1 VELLTEL
8 AAVLLTA
15 GISAPEFERSAKLA
29 FVKAAS
35 RVARLGNARLNK
47 SAVAAMTG
55 LSRAE
60 VKRLSEVDLVAR
72 EGSRDRQRALRV
84 LDGWQADPEFLDSAG
99 LPRPLSLQDG
109 DGEFSELVRR
119 YSGDIPPKAIL
130 RELDRLE
137 LVTSAQKT
145 IRMRKADPD
154 SRPLRELQTL
164 VAALGPILFGLS
176 SSRPAPA
183 KIVTR
188 DLVLRVPDIRAHR
201 LLHKQIN
208 EAVRSF
214 FVSLQSAADGA
225 SLPRRARVPSV
236 KKTRVCVLIS
246 E

>member
-15 GISAPEFERSAKLA
+15 GISAPEFERSSKVA

-60 VKRLSEVDLVAR
+60 VKRLAGADLVAR

-84 LDGWQADPEFLDSAG
+84 LDGWQADPEFLDSSG

-109 DGEFSELVRR
+109 NGEFSELVRR
-119 YSGDIPPKAIL
+119 YSGDIPPRAIL
-130 RELDRLE
+130 RELNRLE
-137 LVTSAQKT
+137 LVTSAQK
-145 IRMRKADPD
+145 IIQVRKADPD
-154 SRPLRELQTL
+154 SRPLRQLQTL
-164 VAALGPILFGLS
+164 VAALGPILSGLS
-176 SSRPAPA
+176 LSRPVPA
-183 KIVTR
+183 KIVAR
-188 DLVLRVPDIRAHR
+188 DLVLRVPDMRAHR
-201 LLHKQIN
+201 LLHKQVN

-225 SLPRRARVPSV
+225 SLPRKPRAPSG
-236 KKTRVCVLIS
+236 KNTRICVLIS